1 MKLTEQF
8 GIDAAERAERKSFV
22 RLTEED
28 VRLLREL
35 RPVMEANVDRIVAE
49 FYEHLLTFS
58 GPRKFFADAQAI
70 ARVKGM
76 QRDYLLGLCLGEFDE
91 EYFERRLQIGV
102 VHERIGLLPKWYI
115 GSYSHF
121 QELIFPLVAQQHRYR
136 PQRMVATIVAL
147 IKIMSLD
154 QQLAIDTYIGSM
166 VGKLRQISEQV
177 QNAVAVLAA
186 AAAEISATTS
196 EFAASAAQ
204 TATSVA
210 EATTTVEEVRQT
222 SQLANEKARLVAET
236 ARQATQT
243 AQTGRQSTAD
253 TISGMKR
260 IREQMNSIAGSLLR
274 LSEQSQAIGNII
286 ATVDELAQQSNI
298 LAINASI
305 EAAKAGEQGRG
316 FAVVAQEVR
325 ALAEQ
330 SRQATTQVRGIL
342 HDIQKAAG
350 AAVLAT
356 EQGTRAVEAGEQQAT
371 EAGVAIETLTRS
383 VADAAQSATQIAA
396 SNHEQLVGMGQVVGA
411 MESIRQASQHNLV
424 SAKQIETAARGLSEL
439 GQKLKALS
447 ER

>member
-1 MKLTEQF
+1 MKLTELF
-8 GIDAAERAERKSFV
+8 GIDATERAERKRFL
-22 RLTEED
+22 RLTDED

-35 RPVMEANVDRIVAE
+35 RPVMEANADRIVAQ
-49 FYEHLLTFS
+49 FYEHMMTFS
-58 GPRKFFADAQAI
+58 APRKFFADAQAI
-70 ARVKGM
+70 ARVKAM
-76 QRDYLLGLCLGEFDE
+76 QRDYLLEICVGEFEE

-115 GSYSHF
+115 GSFSLF
-121 QELIFPLVAQQHRYR
+121 QEFIFPLIAQQYRYR
-136 PQRMVATIVAL
+136 PQRLVATIGAL
-147 IKIMSLD
+147 LKIMNLD
-154 QQLAIDTYIGSM
+154 QQLAIDTYIGTM
-166 VGKLRQISEQV
+166 VGKLRQIGEQV
-177 QNAVAVLAA
+177 QNAVAVLATS
-186 AAAEISATTS
+186 AAEISATTS

-210 EATTTVEEVRQT
+210 EATTTVEEVRHT
-222 SQLANEKARLVAET
+222 SQLANEKARLVADN
-236 ARQATQT
+236 ARTATQT
-243 AQTGRQSTAD
+243 AQAGRQSTED
-253 TISGMKR
+253 TISGMRR
-260 IREQMNSIAGSLLR
+260 IREQMDSIAGSLLR

-286 ATVDELAQQSNI
+286 ATVDDLAQQSNI

-342 HDIQKAAG
+342 HDIQKASG

-371 EAGVAIETLTRS
+371 QAGAAIETLTRS
-383 VADAAQSATQIAA
+383 VAEAAQSATQIAA

-411 MESIRQASQHNLV
+411 MESIKQASRQNLE
-424 SAKQIETAARGLSEL
+424 SAKQIESAARGLSDL
-439 GQKLKALS
+439 GQKLKKLS

>member
-115 GSYSHF
+115 GGYSHF

-286 ATVDELAQQSNI
+286 ATVDDLAQQSNI

-411 MESIRQASQHNLV
+411 MESIRQASRQNLE
-424 SAKQIETAARGLSEL
+424 SAKQIESAARGLSEL
-439 GQKLKALS
+439 GQKLKTLS